1 MIRNGSETSMEIMYK
16 KSAAKYIKT
25 LDKPTQKRML
35 QAIEQLPK
43 GDIKRLQGYQPIT
56 YRLRVGGY
64 RIIFTMDEKQ
74 IIIKTVDVRGDIYK

>member
-1 MIRNGSETSMEIMYK
+1 MEIMYK